1 MNEIS
6 VERVEPTARVIEP
19 SGLEPRSQSDSG
31 SRRRR
36 RAVRDESEAGESPET
51 PVHQVDRLA

>member
-1 MNEIS
+1 MGEIS
-6 VERVEPTARVIEP
+6 GDHIEPTAGVVEP
-19 SGLEPRSQSDSG
+19 QAPEPRGQSDSD

-36 RAVRDESEAGESPET
+36 PPAAPEPELVEDSET

>member
-1 MNEIS
+1 MNGIGS
-6 VERVEPTARVIEP
+6 ERVEPTTPVIEP
-19 SGLEPRSQSDSG
+19 QGPEPRSRPDSE

-36 RAVRDESEAGESPET
+36 PPARNESEIAENPET